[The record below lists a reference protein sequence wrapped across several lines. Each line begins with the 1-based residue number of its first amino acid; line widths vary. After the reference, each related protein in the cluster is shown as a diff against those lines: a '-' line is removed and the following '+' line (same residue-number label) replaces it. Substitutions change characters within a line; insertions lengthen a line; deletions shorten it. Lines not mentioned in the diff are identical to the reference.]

1 MSQFK
6 AFVVTRGK
14 QIFMLE
20 NTDLHEDIIEY
31 YNLDDTKLGELSNI
45 VRLMISPTNYF
56 FSTSKRNWKI
66 IIGEGI
72 IPEWF
77 KNREEKFI
85 DDCFINLFILIRKW
99 RKTKK
104 KITCLKEYM
113 AECDKLNIR

>member
-6 AFVVTRGK
+6 AFIATRGK
-14 QIFMLE
+14 QVFMLE

-31 YNLDDTKLGELSNI
+31 YNLDDSKAGELANI
-45 VRLMISPTNYF
+45 VRLQISPKNYF

-77 KNREEKFI
+77 INREDKFI
-85 DDCFINLFILIRKW
+85 DDCFINLFRLIRKW

-104 KITCLKEYM
+104 KIICLK
-113 AECDKLNIR
+113 